1 MSRPPVVI
9 AHRGAS
15 GYLPEHT
22 LPAKA
27 LAHGMGA
34 DFLEQDVIGTR
45 DGQLIVFHDLH
56 LDQLTDVARQFPGRA
71 RADGLHYCIDFTL
84 AEIRTL
90 RLTERR
96 RRIGS
101 GARFP
106 GRFPLDTGSFRIH
119 TLEDE
124 LEFIRGLN
132 QSTGRQAGVYAE
144 IKDPAWHEQHGFPLG
159 DRLIETLR
167 AFGYKTHADNFYI
180 QCFDGCELRRV
191 RTRFGAEVPL
201 IQLLEKGAVLSR
213 ESLTGVGEYAHGI
226 GPALGMAWPD
236 RGLVGTARDL
246 GLVVHPYTF
255 RADELPPGFKDFNAL
270 LTTFIDTLQV
280 EGVFTDFPDLVVR
293 YLHGRA

>member
-34 DFLEQDVIGTR
+34 DFLEQDAIGTR
-45 DGQLIVFHDLH
+45 DGQLIVFHDLY

-84 AEIRTL
+84 AELRTL
-90 RLTERR
+90 RVTERR
-96 RRIGS
+96 RRSGP

-106 GRFPLDTGSFRIH
+106 GRFPIDTGSFRIH

-132 QSTGRQAGVYAE
+132 HSTGQQAGVYAE
-144 IKDPAWHEQHGFPLG
+144 IKDPAWHEQHGFALG
-159 DRLIETLR
+159 DRVIETLR
-167 AFGYKTHADNFYI
+167 SFGYRTQADNFFI
-180 QCFDGCELRRV
+180 QCFDSTELRRV
-191 RTRFGAEVPL
+191 RARFGDELPL
-201 IQLLEKGAVLSR
+201 IQLLEEGAVLSR
-213 ESLTGVGEYAHGI
+213 ESLAGVGEYAQGI
-226 GPALGMAWPD
+226 GPAIEMAWPD
-236 RGLVGTARDL
+236 RGLVGIAREV
-246 GLVVHPYTF
+246 GLLVHPYTF
-255 RADELPPGFKDFNAL
+255 RADEMPPGFVDFNAL
-270 LTTFIDTLQV
+270 LTTFVDTLQV
-280 EGVFTDFPDLVVR
+280 DGLFTDFPDLVVKYVR
-293 YLHGRA
+293 RPS